1 MRMIR
6 TALAVMGALIVAGFI
21 FLCYVLYQRMTGV
34 GYFAKPHLE
43 ATPTDI
49 AAAALGHAVLL
60 PDGSAIAT
68 ALHLGNDAQVVA
80 IHDIGSRIM
89 LLIRQPKVG
98 DRLYLLEPRTGT
110 VVSAIGIGD
119 SVPPLPGAATPPAAP
134 AATAPAA
141 PAPVQVAPAPAAA
154 TPATKPQAPNTPA
167 PPAPTSKPALH

>member
-6 TALAVMGALIVAGFI
+6 TALSVMGALIVAGFI

-34 GYFAKPHLE
+34 GYFAKPHVE

-49 AAAALGHAVLL
+49 AAVALGHAVLL
-60 PDGSAIAT
+60 PDAGAVAT
-68 ALHLGNDAQVVA
+68 ALHLGNDAQLVM

-89 LLIRQPKVG
+89 LVIRQPKVG

-110 VVSAIGIGD
+110 VLSAIGIGD
-119 SVPPLPGAATPPAAP
+119 SVPPLPSTAAPP
-134 AATAPAA
+134 AATAPVA
-141 PAPVQVAPAPAAA
+141 PAPVPAAPAPAAA

-167 PPAPTSKPALH
+167 PTSKPAVH